1 MKLIPTIVLGVLL
14 GFQAQARGD
23 DFTRSIGEPRG
34 HAEGYTLLF
43 LFSPDDAV
51 HQLHAEE
58 LEALSRSL
66 RRGLRVVKLDWAKQA
81 SQMRANT
88 LPGFQRHESIGHE
101 LLSGSGLT
109 GKGNPPGSLK
119 DRLGTGVDHALLFD
133 AKGELVAS
141 GSGGDF
147 RRIVSA
153 VSLESAT
160 PTEVQVSTW
169 GKVKEFFR

>member
-14 GFQAQARGD
+14 SFQAQVRGD
-23 DFTRSIGEPRG
+23 DFARSIGEPRG
-34 HAEGYTLLF
+34 HTQGYTLLY

-66 RRGLRVVKLDWAKQA
+66 RRGLQVVKLDWAKQA
-81 SQMRANT
+81 SQVKGNT
-88 LPGFQRHESIGHE
+88 QPGFRGHESIRHE

-109 GKGNPPGSLK
+109 GKGNPSGSLK
-119 DRLGTGVDHALLFD
+119 DQLSTGVDHALLFD

-141 GSGGDF
+141 GTGGDF
-147 RRIVSA
+147 SRIVAA
-153 VSLESAT
+153 VSLELAT
-160 PTEVQVSTW
+160 LTEVDESTW
-169 GKVKEFFR
+169 GKIKELFR

>member
-1 MKLIPTIVLGVLL
+1 MKLIPTIVLGGLL
-14 GFQAQARGD
+14 SFQAQVSGD
-23 DFTRSIGEPRG
+23 DFTRSIGEPRE
-34 HAEGYTLLF
+34 HAEDYTLLF

-81 SQMRANT
+81 SQVRANT
-88 LPGFQRHESIGHE
+88 LPGFRGHESIGHE

-119 DRLGTGVDHALLFD
+119 DRLSTGVDHALLFD

-153 VSLESAT
+153 VSLELAI